1 MPFYEREDRIINIL
15 LQKEVMSV
23 NELADKL
30 YISKPTLRRDLTKLE
45 EKGIIT
51 RTHGGASLIKKPA
64 DANIPFSLREQE
76 QNNAKDI
83 IAQKALTFIKDGDT
97 IMLDGTTSAY
107 YIVPYLAD
115 FHNIIVITS
124 SAKISFM
131 LGQMGIRNIC
141 TGGHMITKSFSYVG
155 SDAEAMVSRYNADVL
170 FFSCRGLSENG
181 LLSDNSIEENLL
193 RKAMMRRAGKKIFL
207 CDSSKIGK
215 VCLHNLCHIS
225 EVDEIICETKVPQSI
240 ADSIAG
246 NRKTSQSRKAEP

>member
-1 MPFYEREDRIINIL
+1 MPFYEREDKIINIL
-15 LQKEVMSV
+15 LQKDVMTV

-30 YISKPTLRRDLTKLE
+30 YISKPTLRRDLAKLE
-45 EKGIIT
+45 QKGIIT
-51 RTHGGASLIKKPA
+51 RPHGGASLIRNAA
-64 DANIPFSLREQE
+64 DTQIPFVLREQE
-76 QNNAKDI
+76 QNDAKSI
-83 IAQKALTFIKDGDT
+83 MAQKAVSFIKDGDT

-107 YIVPYLAD
+107 HIVPLLAD

-124 SAKISFM
+124 SARTSFL

-141 TGGHMITKSFSYVG
+141 TGGHMITQSFSYVG
-155 SDAEAMVSRYNADVL
+155 NDAEALVARYNADVL
-170 FFSCRGLSENG
+170 FFSCRGLSDSG

-225 EVDEIICETKVPQSI
+225 EVDEIICEGKVPQTI
-240 ADSIAG
+240 LDSMAA
-246 NRKTSQSRKAEP
+246 NKKR